1 MGVLGGKDQSCFF
14 VVEMI
19 THLHIDPGLE
29 GCNKHVTNLYMG
41 NGVVTQVKPVDMCS
55 WEKLCFFDD
64 LKLELRRH
72 SLDIHGHLLRPW
84 YLDPKNIPKTFQE
97 VWVLDV

>member
-55 WEKLCFFDD
+55 
-64 LKLELRRH
+64 
-72 SLDIHGHLLRPW
+72 
-84 YLDPKNIPKTFQE
+84 
-97 VWVLDV
+97 